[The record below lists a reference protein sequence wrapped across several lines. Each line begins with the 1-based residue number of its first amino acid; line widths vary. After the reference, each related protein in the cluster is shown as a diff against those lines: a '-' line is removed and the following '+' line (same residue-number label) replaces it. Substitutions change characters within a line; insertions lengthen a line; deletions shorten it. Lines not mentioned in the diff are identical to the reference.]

1 MDSEKVNV
9 SKFIPKS
16 LSSYI
21 TNGFAGWMTTVID
34 SINSIFFGGAPTIS
48 TIVHDK
54 KLSTYMTSLFTNT
67 KINVMVYVSKNPNA
81 YTFPGAPKVTKYSIL
96 LRLRNISMYI
106 PMIGQTIFAIIEGLI
121 LRESFESATLF
132 SGDTN
137 VSINRSTGKITCDV
151 KEVTCY
157 ISTAMIDLLRDDD
170 EAIVAVILHEIG
182 HNLQIVYYAV
192 KTLQSIG
199 YVVVLSGLAAFM
211 VPMVVNDHPRDIPS
225 MILIL
230 LILFGIG
237 YIFFTYAARRQEII
251 ADEFAIRCGY
261 GNALARAIRKL
272 HAYLYDSSMKTKAV
286 QNFNFVDRILH
297 FFMKIGMFI
306 YNQLSK
312 LRLTDYPDMDR
323 RENMISAKTFDKSL
337 LTNI

>member
-1 MDSEKVNV
+1 MDSEKVDV

-21 TNGFAGWMTTVID
+21 TNGFAGWMTTVTD
-34 SINSIFFGGAPTIS
+34 SINNLFFGGSPTVSI
-48 TIVHDK
+48 IVHDK

-67 KINVMVYVSKNPNA
+67 KINVMIYVSKNPNA
-81 YTFPGAPKVTKYSIL
+81 YTFPGVPKITKYSIL
-96 LRLRNISMYI
+96 LKLRNISAYI
-106 PMIGQTIFAIIEGLI
+106 PIIGQTIFAIIEGLI

-137 VSINRSTGKITCDV
+137 VSIDKSTGKIKCDI

-157 ISTAMIDLLRDDD
+157 ISTAMIDLLRDDN
-170 EAIVAVILHEIG
+170 EALAAVILLEVG

-192 KTLQSIG
+192 KRLQSIG
-199 YVVVLSGLAAFM
+199 YIALLSGLVAIM
-211 VPMVVNDHPRDIPS
+211 IPTAIDNPNTIPP
-225 MILIL
+225 MILML

-261 GNALARAIRKL
+261 GNALARALRKL
-272 HAYLYDSSMKTKAV
+272 HAYLYDSSIKTKAV

-306 YNQLSK
+306 YNQFSK
-312 LRLTDYPDMDR
+312 LRITNYPDMDR
-323 RENMISAKTFDKSL
+323 RENMITLKTLDKSL
-337 LTNI
+337 LTDI